1 MMQQQQEG
9 PVERLPEPEQ
19 QLGEKTI
26 EEKILEY
33 VDKQKDKGKKKK
45 KQQQPPAE
53 PPTEFKRNIEV
64 FYPREKGAGQLF
76 VLVGT
81 PSHA

>member
-1 MMQQQQEG
+1 MQQQEG

-53 PPTEFKRNIEV
+53 QPQQTEFKRNIEV

-76 VLVGT
+76 VLVG